1 MNLDNQ
7 KFSIIVERETAAPLL
22 SIIVP
27 VYNVEQYL
35 QECVESLLAQTFSRT
50 EIILV
55 DDGSTDSGSQIC
67 DNLAKRDSRVI
78 VVHQNNKGVSAARNA
93 GLEIAKGKYIS
104 FVDGDDF
111 VTAEFTKA
119 MQRVA
124 SEDAELFIFG
134 YSLVSESNEEIRRA
148 NWKSQMLTAEEAIH
162 NVFDYENSCGLKPA
176 VWNKIFLR
184 KTIGKLRFDENLAIS
199 EDLKFFI
206 EYLTKIKRVM
216 LAEECYYCW
225 RQRKSSV
232 THSGGRVSDIAKT
245 VETDLELYD
254 LLSNFCPAENT
265 TFLRWMVQDNI
276 GWYRVGKQNAKSD
289 ADRACLKKMKKLAM
303 AHPLRVLTCKS
314 INWKERVIYAFGK
327 Y

>member
-1 MNLDNQ
+1 MNVDNQ
-7 KFSIIVERETAAPLL
+7 KFSIIVERETAAPFL
-22 SIIVP
+22 SVIVP

-35 QECVESLLAQTFSRT
+35 QECVESLFAQTFSET

-55 DDGSTDSGSQIC
+55 DDGSSDSSSQIC
-67 DNLAKRDSRVI
+67 DNLAKQDSRVI
-78 VVHQNNKGVSAARNA
+78 VVHQTNRGVSSARNA

-111 VTAEFTKA
+111 VTAEFAKA
-119 MQRVA
+119 MQRIA

-148 NWKSQMLTAEEAIH
+148 NWKSQMLTVEEVIH
-162 NVFDYENSCGLKPA
+162 NTFDYENGFGLKPT

-184 KTIGKLRFDENLAIS
+184 EIVGKLRFDENLAIS
-199 EDLKFFI
+199 EDLKFFV
-206 EYLTKIKRVM
+206 EYLTRIKRIM

-265 TFLRWMVQDNI
+265 TFFAMDGAGQYWLVSSR
-276 GWYRVGKQNAKSD
+276 KAK
-289 ADRACLKKMKKLAM
+289 RKIRC
-303 AHPLRVLTCKS
+303 
-314 INWKERVIYAFGK
+314 
-327 Y
+327 